1 MKHLLAAATFT
12 ALLAAAPAS
21 AQVAYGM
28 VPGETATVTGFS
40 TGGNWRDAVVIYAGS
55 NTGSTVLD
63 NAIAPLTT
71 DAGAAT
77 PAGVSFDLGAGS
89 SNAGLTGFSGGSDAV
104 VPVPEPAT
112 WAMMLVG
119 FGAVGGM
126 LRSRRKATIRY
137 A

>member
-1 MKHLLAAATFT
+1 MKHLLAAATFA
-12 ALLAAAPAS
+12 ALVAAAPAS

-28 VPGETATVTGFS
+28 TPGDSVTTFGTQS
-40 TGGNWRDAVVIYAGS
+40 TGNWRNAVVIYASG

-63 NAIAPLTT
+63 NAIAPLTS

-77 PAGVSFDLGAGS
+77 TTEAAFDVRGS
-89 SNAGLTGFSGGSDAV
+89 SVGLTGFGSVGADAV
-104 VPVPEPAT
+104 APIPEPAT

-119 FGAVGGM
+119 FGAVGFT
-126 LRSRRKATIRY
+126 LRSRKATLRF